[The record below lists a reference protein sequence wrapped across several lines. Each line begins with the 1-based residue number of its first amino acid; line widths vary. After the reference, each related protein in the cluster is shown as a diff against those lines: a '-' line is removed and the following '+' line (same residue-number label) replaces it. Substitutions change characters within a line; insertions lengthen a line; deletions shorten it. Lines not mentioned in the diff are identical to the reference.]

1 MELSYNCSL
10 EKKDNSEVKKSNWQ
24 LKYGKHSAKKVSGKL
39 STSFVFDEDDIL
51 RSGTDVINNLDIDQ
65 EQELSFWIGDVQRRA
80 NIKAEEMFMSR
91 ESIAHPDSSCNLSH
105 DQINNIFAN
114 PDRLGYYPLN
124 VTSTILSPAG
134 EGEERCC
141 VPSTAFELNTVS
153 RDIIQQL
160 TSGIDAFDNH
170 AKVLEI
176 NTDLQGKE
184 RDGRIC
190 AMEEHAIRKKKKVE
204 QRNDA
209 ANEVVSDEQ
218 HRTEA
223 TEAENLSKKVD
234 ISRVKYKRELL
245 VKKSLFKHIKK
256 FVAKNNSLVHVFRYR
271 SRIKLTTKVFKIIL
285 QHFRNVKV
293 KFCSYEVERKNR
305 QTSFLFTQWKYY
317 CLQLK
322 NINNVSYF
330 ILGPQHYAV
339 KLC

>member
-10 EKKDNSEVKKSNWQ
+10 EEKDNSEVKKSNWQ
-24 LKYGKHSAKKVSGKL
+24 LKYGKHSAKKILGKL
-39 STSFVFDEDDIL
+39 STSFVFNEDDIL
-51 RSGTDVINNLDIDQ
+51 RTRTDVINNLDMDQ
-65 EQELSFWIGDVQRRA
+65 EQELNFWIGDVQRRA
-80 NIKAEEMFMSR
+80 DIKAEEMIMSK

-105 DQINNIFAN
+105 DQIDNNIFAN

-134 EGEERCC
+134 EDEEGCC
-141 VPSTAFELNTVS
+141 VPSSAFELNTVS

-160 TSGIDAFDNH
+160 TSGIDAFDNN

-190 AMEEHAIRKKKKVE
+190 TMEEHAIRRKKEVK

-209 ANEVVSDEQ
+209 ANEIVSDEK
-218 HRTEA
+218 HRIQA

-271 SRIKLTTKVFKIIL
+271 SGIKLTTKIFKIIL

-293 KFCSYEVERKNR
+293 KLCSYEVERKNR
-305 QTSFLFTQWKYY
+305 QTLLLFTQWKYY
-317 CLQLK
+317 YLQLK
-322 NINNVSYF
+322 TINNVSYF
-330 ILGPQHYAV
+330 II
-339 KLC
+339 